1 MNPHRAA
8 RAGRLRCAGRRAPLV
23 LVIAGLLIPAA
34 AACQETPP
42 PGAVSLQDSVPR
54 TPEPGTAA
62 DRRDAEL
69 DALTAE
75 IAARLR
81 CLVCRGQS
89 VAESS
94 SQLAREMQTEIRTR
108 LGRGESPAEIVDF
121 FVESYGEW
129 ILLRPPPHGVNL
141 LVYVLPAAA
150 FLLGLAG
157 IGWWLRSRR
166 GAPPANGPPE
176 RAGPAGDDGLAP
188 EDRAWLEAA
197 IREGR

>member
-1 MNPHRAA
+1 MARRLALAA
-8 RAGRLRCAGRRAPLV
+8 LPV
-23 LVIAGLLIPAA
+23 LVPTAAILVPTAAAQEPPAA
-34 AACQETPP
+34 GVVPLPDSVEVTETP
-42 PGAVSLQDSVPR
+42 
-54 TPEPGTAA
+54 TPGTAA
-62 DRRDAEL
+62 DARDARL

-75 IAARLR
+75 IASRLR

-94 SQLAREMQTEIRTR
+94 AQLAREMQTEIRER
-108 LGRGESPAEIVDF
+108 LGRRETPEEIIDF

-129 ILLRPPPHGVNL
+129 ILLRPPPRGVNL
-141 LVYVLPAAA
+141 LVYILPAAA

-157 IGWWLRSRR
+157 VWWWLRSRR
-166 GAPPANGPPE
+166 PEPGPTGAT
-176 RAGPAGDDGLAP
+176 RRDDVDDGLAP

>member
-1 MNPHRAA
+1 MKRR
-8 RAGRLRCAGRRAPLV
+8 RAGATIGLALV
-23 LVIAGLLIPAA
+23 LSVAPAVA
-34 AACQETPP
+34 RSQEVPP
-42 PGAVSLQDSVPR
+42 PGAVPLQDSVPVTE
-54 TPEPGTAA
+54 TPAPGTAA

-94 SQLAREMQTEIRTR
+94 SQLAREMQAEIRER
-108 LGRGESPAEIVDF
+108 LGRGESPDEIVGF

-129 ILLRPPPHGVNL
+129 ILLRPPPRGVNL
-141 LVYVLPAAA
+141 IVYVLPAAV
-150 FLLGLAG
+150 FLAGLVG

-166 GAPPANGPPE
+166 RAPADDAPARRPE
-176 RAGPAGDDGLAP
+176 APDGDGLDP
-188 EDRAWLEAA
+188 DDRAWLEAA
-197 IREGR
+197 IRETS